1 MSHIITTVIVI
12 VIGLYNTEKNIKDS
26 GTNDV
31 I

>member
-1 MSHIITTVIVI
+1 MSYIITTVIVI
-12 VIGLYNTEKNIKDS
+12 VIGLYNIEKNIKDS